1 MSSADQKDDYE
12 FHKLTA
18 LLFHEPSPSVELA
31 QNDLK
36 LKLGFCTPTIRDK
49 LKIMALFLMTM
60 LGSNDNY
67 KAPLEM
73 ANLIIE
79 LKSSTPRPT
88 DSLAVVK

>member
-1 MSSADQKDDYE
+1 
-12 FHKLTA
+12 
-18 LLFHEPSPSVELA
+18 
-31 QNDLK
+31 
-36 LKLGFCTPTIRDK
+36 
-49 LKIMALFLMTM
+49 MALFLMTT

-88 DSLAVVK
+88 NSLAVVK